1 MAIEGPGGGRLQHVS
16 PMLAKAGELPTGE
29 RGEGW
34 SFEMKWDGIRA
45 VAYLEKGST
54 RLLTRTDRDVSAGYP
69 DLTGQAPAAG
79 AQGLVLDGEIVALDE
94 AGRPSF
100 ERLQQRM
107 HVTRPEKVAGL
118 PEAVPVHYFAF
129 DVLQIGDQSTLA
141 LTYDERRE
149 LLESLGIDG
158 PRWLVPPV
166 FVGDGEAALAASRTQ
181 GLEGVVA
188 KRRDSAY
195 LPGRRSDT
203 WTKVK
208 HLRMQEVV
216 VGGWRPGQGR
226 REGGIGSLLLGI
238 PGDDGLEYVG
248 HVGTGFSDA
257 ALDLLAAELEPDRR
271 ASSPFAGELPRADTR
286 DAVWVTPRLVGEVTY
301 TEFTSVG
308 RLRHP
313 SWRGL
318 RDDKRPS
325 EVRRE

>member
-1 MAIEGPGGGRLQHVS
+1 MRDLAIAR
-16 PMLAKAGELPTGE
+16 
-29 RGEGW
+29 
-34 SFEMKWDGIRA
+34 
-45 VAYLEKGST
+45 
-54 RLLTRTDRDVSAGYP
+54 
-69 DLTGQAPAAG
+69 APAAR
-79 AQGLVLDGEIVALDE
+79 AQGLVLDGEIVALDA

-107 HVTRPEKVAGL
+107 HVTRPERVATI

-129 DVLQIGDQSTLA
+129 DVLQIGEQQTLT

-158 PRWLVPPV
+158 PRWLVPPT
-166 FVGDGEAALAASRTQ
+166 FVGAGDAALAASRAQ

-195 LPGRRSDT
+195 LPGRRSDS
-203 WTKVK
+203 WIKVK
-208 HLRMQEVV
+208 HVRTQEVV

-238 PGDDGLEYVG
+238 PGAGGLDYVG

-257 ALDLLAAELEPDRR
+257 ALDSLAAELERDRSG
-271 ASSPFAGELPRADTR
+271 SSPFAEELPRADSR
-286 DAVWVTPRLVGEVTY
+286 DAVWVVPRLVGEVTY

-325 EVRRE
+325 DVRRE